1 MEKHLLLSDEEFEKQ
16 FANCSFN
23 SSWFTH
29 EAHLRLAW
37 IHIRKY
43 GLDQAIDNVCHQIER
58 YAESLGAK
66 DKFNKTVTV
75 AALKAVYHF
84 MNRSRSDNFEG
95 LIQEFPRL
103 KTEFKGLMNAH
114 YGIDIFK
121 SPLARK
127 EFIEPDKIPFD

>member
-1 MEKHLLLSDEEFEKQ
+1 MEKHSLISDDELEKQ
-16 FANCSFN
+16 FADCSLN
-23 SSWFTH
+23 PELFTH

-37 IHIRKY
+37 IHIKKY
-43 GLDQAIDNVCHQIER
+43 GLDLAIQNLCVQIAR
-58 YAESLGAK
+58 YAELLGAK

-84 MNRSRSDNFEG
+84 MNRAKANDFDG
-95 LIQEFPRL
+95 LIREFPRL

-121 SPLARK
+121 FEVAKK
-127 EFIEPDKIPFD
+127 EFV

>member
-1 MEKHLLLSDEEFEKQ
+1 MISDADFEQQ
-16 FANCSFN
+16 FESCALNPE
-23 SSWFTH
+23 WFTH

-43 GLDQAIDNVCHQIER
+43 GLDQAIENACSQIGR
-58 YAESLGAK
+58 YAEAHGAR

-84 MNRSRSDNFEG
+84 MNRSQVHDFHS
-95 LIQEFPRL
+95 LIKEYPRL
-103 KTEFKGLMNAH
+103 KTGFKGLMNAH

-121 SPLARK
+121 SGRARK
-127 EFIEPDKIPFD
+127 EFLEPDLLPFD